1 MSGRTGNAPVP
12 EENPYVVWMAGV
24 SWDGIRG
31 TDRHMVTAMAC
42 HARILWVDPPVS
54 PVTAASRRSATH
66 YSLRPEISVVNRHVT
81 RLTPKVMPG
90 LSRPGM
96 RVTTGALV
104 RLQTRWALR
113 RLGIQ
118 PFAVVATYPGNLLA
132 YSRGNAVNAFYATR

>member
-1 MSGRTGNAPVP
+1 MSGTTGNSPVP
-12 EENPYVVWMAGV
+12 EENPYVVWMAGL

-31 TDRHMVTAMAC
+31 TDRHMVTAMTG

-81 RLTPKVMPG
+81 RLTPKVLPG
-90 LSRPGM
+90 VGPPRI

-104 RLQTRWALR
+104 RLQTKGALG
-113 RLGIQ
+113 RLGIH
-118 PFAVVATYPGNLLA
+118 
-132 YSRGNAVNAFYATR
+132 